1 MQENNDVNIFWLI
14 LLTLGGIFGVVNIVK
29 AFSKP
34 QITGA
39 EEYENII
46 AEKDKIIEILEK
58 RITQYQKIIENDNNI
73 RRELE

>member
-39 EEYENII
+39 EEYESII
-46 AEKDKIIEILEK
+46 AEKDKIIEVLEK
-58 RITQYQKIIENDNNI
+58 RITQYQKIIENDNI